1 MMGCYIGFRF
11 AKGDPIFLTYFFA
24 DDSLVFCKT
33 SLKECDSLQRIIGV
47 YEKASGQQLNRAKTS
62 LFFGK
67 NTPNDIQEEFK
78 SRFDAQVIH
87 QHEKYLGLP
96 LLVGR
101 SKRNNFLD
109 LKEKLV
115 NKMVGWKE
123 KLLAKVGKEI

>member
-1 MMGCYIGFRF
+1 MGCYIGFRF

-33 SLKECDSLQRIIGV
+33 SLKECHSLQRIIGV

-87 QHEKYLGLP
+87 
-96 LLVGR
+96 
-101 SKRNNFLD
+101 
-109 LKEKLV
+109 
-115 NKMVGWKE
+115 
-123 KLLAKVGKEI
+123 